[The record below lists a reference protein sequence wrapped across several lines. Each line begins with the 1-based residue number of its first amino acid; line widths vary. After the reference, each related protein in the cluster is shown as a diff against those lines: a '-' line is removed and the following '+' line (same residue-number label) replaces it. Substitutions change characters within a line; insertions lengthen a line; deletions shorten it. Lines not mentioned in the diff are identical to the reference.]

1 MKSVRVAP
9 RSGFLIYHL
18 LISISFSSLLIV
30 VHLIAPFGLNK
41 SKVIAQRSQDKIFY
55 TSTLLTDSNRENRF
69 RLDFKITVSLSF
81 LQSIDYSP
89 LGNVSRFNFQKW

>member
-1 MKSVRVAP
+1 MKSVRVAR

-41 SKVIAQRSQDKIFY
+41 SKIKAQRSQDKIFY
-55 TSTLLTDSNRENRF
+55 TSTLLTDSNRKNRF